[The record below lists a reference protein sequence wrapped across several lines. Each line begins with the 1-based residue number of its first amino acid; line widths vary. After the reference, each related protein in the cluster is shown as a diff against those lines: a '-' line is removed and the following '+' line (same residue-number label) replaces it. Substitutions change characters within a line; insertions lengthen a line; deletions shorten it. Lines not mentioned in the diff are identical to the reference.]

1 MEPSIF
7 EFLKEALLMEAS
19 STAEDPDARDRLRFA
34 MQCQQFTGPVQAKGV
49 EDTAFYRYLVLVAAN
64 DVGGN
69 PARLGV
75 STGEFHDANVTRL
88 RSWPG
93 ELITTATHDTK
104 RGEDARLRIAVLS
117 EIPDVWHR
125 AVSVWMRANGR
136 HRTRLASG
144 WAPDRNDEYLFYQTL
159 IGAWPPQP
167 ASAPIP
173 DQAPA
178 DLVTR
183 VTAYMQKAIREAKVN
198 TSWIDDDQAYGR
210 AVARFVER
218 TLTGKT
224 AGRFLRS
231 FVPVQRRVAARGMI
245 NALSQLVLKLGS
257 PGVSDIYQGNELWDL
272 SLVDPDN
279 RRTVDFAHRHRVLRE
294 LMPLIDSVATGRCP
308 REALVGLLDSWE
320 DGRIKLFITACAL
333 RFRRAHPEVARDGS
347 YDPLL
352 PEGPAAEHLVG
363 FGRRHESGQLL
374 VIVPRL
380 LVSFVADDSPPT
392 GDALWTTT
400 RIQLPDAYV
409 ARCYRH
415 VLTGETVHIEGGQG
429 GRWIRAADLYRHWP
443 VAMLWAPSGAET
455 RR

>member
-1 MEPSIF
+1 M
-7 EFLKEALLMEAS
+7 AA
-19 STAEDPDARDRLRFA
+19 TAGKRA
-34 MQCQQFTGPVQAKGV
+34 
-49 EDTAFYRYLVLVAAN
+49 
-64 DVGGN
+64 
-69 PARLGV
+69 
-75 STGEFHDANVTRL
+75 H
-88 RSWPG
+88 PG
-93 ELITTATHDTK
+93 
-104 RGEDARLRIAVLS
+104 
-117 EIPDVWHR
+117 
-125 AVSVWMRANGR
+125 
-136 HRTRLASG
+136 
-144 WAPDRNDEYLFYQTL
+144 
-159 IGAWPPQP
+159 
-167 ASAPIP
+167 
-173 DQAPA
+173 
-178 DLVTR
+178 LVTR

-279 RRTVDFAHRHRVLRE
+279 RRPVDFAHRHRVLRE

-320 DGRIKLFITACAL
+320 DGRIKLFVTACAL

-392 GDALWTTT
+392 GEAVWTTT